1 MTEQLSSMG
10 YDVIPEDGMV
20 QLVNRFTWSRNY
32 QTAVFLSCSA
42 LLAVLGLLVSEG
54 VIAKAAVSASFLFS
68 FAVGLAI
75 YSIAARALLSPKRGK
90 NVKTPAEVFVV
101 NPARGELQTR
111 GGEAVSSL
119 DGVRAEIRVDWWA
132 TWGLVSYVRLSWD
145 GGQRIVFRAFGRTR
159 TVRVFET
166 LCAFGIASGS

>member
-10 YDVIPEDGMV
+10 YDVIPEDGTV

-90 NVKTPAEVFVV
+90 NVKTPA
-101 NPARGELQTR
+101 
-111 GGEAVSSL
+111 
-119 DGVRAEIRVDWWA
+119 
-132 TWGLVSYVRLSWD
+132 
-145 GGQRIVFRAFGRTR
+145 
-159 TVRVFET
+159 
-166 LCAFGIASGS
+166 